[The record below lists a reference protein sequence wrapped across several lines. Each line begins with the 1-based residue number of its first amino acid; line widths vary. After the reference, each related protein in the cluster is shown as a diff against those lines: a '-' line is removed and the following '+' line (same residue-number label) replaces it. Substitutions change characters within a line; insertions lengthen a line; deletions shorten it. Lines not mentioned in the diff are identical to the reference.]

1 MKEPKPFYVVF
12 KQDEFIVSSSLSI
25 LGEILKLHRNNI
37 KSKLDKLPY
46 FHKRSGY
53 TIANCEVRR
62 FARGGA
68 TRKRSNKGCFL

>member
-12 KQDEFIVSSSLSI
+12 KQDYFIVSSSLSI
-25 LGEILKLHRNNI
+25 LGKVLGLHRNNV
-37 KSKLDKLPY
+37 KTKLNKLPY
-46 FHKRSGY
+46 LHKRSGY

-68 TRKRSNKGCFL
+68 TKNRSAKGCFL